1 VMESLVAR
9 LAAFFGAMAL
19 FMAAIGLYGVL
30 SYSTGQRTSEI
41 AIRMAL
47 GATGW
52 TTVRMILGEAAAMVS
67 IGTVIGLAG
76 ALAAGRLIS
85 SQLFGLSPADPLPPQ
100 SRRSLFCPQ
109 LSLPRTY
116 RRGVHR
122 GSTQWLRSSTNDG
135 QAVFTFRLS
144 LAICYSRQRMEHR
157 RFLAHSDAYRPLAGG
172 DFFARIGGRPR
183 AMR

>member
-85 SQLFGLSPADPLPPQ
+85 SQLFGLSPADPLAATIATVVILSSALVAAYIPARRA
-100 SRRSLFCPQ
+100 SRIDPMASLK
-109 LSLPRTY
+109 Y
-116 RRGVHR
+116 
-122 GSTQWLRSSTNDG
+122 
-135 QAVFTFRLS
+135 
-144 LAICYSRQRMEHR
+144 E
-157 RFLAHSDAYRPLAGG
+157 
-172 DFFARIGGRPR
+172 
-183 AMR
+183 